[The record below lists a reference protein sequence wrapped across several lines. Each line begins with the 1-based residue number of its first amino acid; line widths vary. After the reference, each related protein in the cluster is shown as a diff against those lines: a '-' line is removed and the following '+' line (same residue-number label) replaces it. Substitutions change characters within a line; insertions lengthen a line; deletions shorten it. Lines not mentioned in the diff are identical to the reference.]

1 MKNPRLLLIAL
12 TVCCGL
18 VLVSPHGWAEL
29 SAVQAAAVPDRG
41 HSLLNKLDSFFESL
55 MGGVLAPD
63 SAAKTLD
70 GLKAESE
77 QARARGAVT
86 EEFFRRYAR
95 IVRTVRL
102 VMATDPNAAE
112 AASAEKEIGL
122 FIKDILGQGLEADAS
137 VSQQINKLSEAVAK
151 EIAALRRGLIERGIP
166 FSDATDEPVREK
178 DLPAAPKRIKDV
190 IPVYPSVAL
199 AARKQ
204 GVVILEALIDI
215 QGNVKPGKIIYSIPL
230 LDQAAIDAVAQWKYE
245 PTFVDGK
252 PREVLLVVQVKF
264 NLK

>member
-1 MKNPRLLLIAL
+1 MKNPRHLLIAL

-18 VLVSPHGWAEL
+18 VLASSQGWAEPA
-29 SAVQAAAVPDRG
+29 AVQAATVPDRG
-41 HSLLNKLDSFFESL
+41 HALLNKLDSFFESL

-63 SAAKTLD
+63 SAAKTLA
-70 GLKAESE
+70 GLKVESE

-86 EEFFRRYAR
+86 EDFFRRYAR

-102 VMATDPNAAE
+102 VVATDPNAAQ

-166 FSDATDEPVREK
+166 YSDATDEPVREK
-178 DLPAAPKRIKDV
+178 DLPVAPKQIKDV
-190 IPVYPSVAL
+190 RPVYPAVAQN
-199 AARKQ
+199 ARVQ

-252 PREVLLVVQVKF
+252 PVEVILTVTVTFTL
-264 NLK
+264 